1 METPKKSYEMSDVD
15 RLALTKLFLEN
26 YKIKNAENSV
36 MIPEEATI
44 CNSIYIGQELL
55 NLPLNYKFHTFGRNG
70 VISLDV
76 CIDYEEVLNHKV
88 HDHRNEKEI
97 QQTIKVA
104 KYLSNFTD
112 EELADV
118 AQLLWNDGA
127 YFDENKKRKA
137 NEIRTNLITL

>member
-1 METPKKSYEMSDVD
+1 MSDVD

-55 NLPLNYKFHTFGRNG
+55 NLPLSYKNFRSFGRNG
-70 VISLDV
+70 VISPDV
-76 CIDYEEVLNHKV
+76 CMDYEEVLNHKV
-88 HDHRNEKEI
+88 HDYRNEKEI

-104 KYLSNFTD
+104 KHLSNFTD
-112 EELADV
+112 EGLADV
-118 AQLLWNDGA
+118 AQLIWNGGV
-127 YFDENKKRKA
+127 YFDENKKRKT
-137 NEIRTNLITL
+137 NEIKNKLITV

>member
-1 METPKKSYEMSDVD
+1 METPKKSYEISDVD

-26 YKIKNAENSV
+26 YKIKNGEVSV
-36 MIPEEATI
+36 FIPDEATI
-44 CNSIYIGQELL
+44 CNGIYIGQEIL

-76 CIDYEEVLNHKV
+76 CTDYEEILNNKV
-88 HDHRNEKEI
+88 PDYRNEKEI

-104 KYLSNFTD
+104 KHLSDFTN

-118 AQLLWNDGA
+118 AQLLWSGGA
-127 YFDENKKRKA
+127 YFDENKKRKT
-137 NEIRTNLITL
+137 NEIRRKLITL